1 MTLSKAGNS
10 ATTTCAFVFF
20 GSRPPTASASQ
31 GTVQPSRGVDV
42 DNFTSLS
49 SEPDSPV
56 HWDIRPQSIFS
67 PPHDGRWG
75 ALSNSSR
82 DTWLRSF
89 AQSGLVAD
97 SRAFAIIEVV
107 LVAAIIAIIAAIAIP
122 TLQAAVDTVKQARG
136 IMEIKGLQTDIIRHE
151 ILRGSL
157 PNALTELGR
166 ADLTD
171 PWGSTYQYALHS
183 SVPPGQRR
191 QDQFLVPIN
200 SRYDLYS
207 MGKDK
212 ASVPALTAAP
222 SQDDIIIAADGG
234 YVGLASGF

>member
-1 MTLSKAGNS
+1 M
-10 ATTTCAFVFF
+10 
-20 GSRPPTASASQ
+20 
-31 GTVQPSRGVDV
+31 
-42 DNFTSLS
+42 
-49 SEPDSPV
+49 
-56 HWDIRPQSIFS
+56 
-67 PPHDGRWG
+67 
-75 ALSNSSR
+75 
-82 DTWLRSF
+82 
-89 AQSGLVAD
+89 
-97 SRAFAIIEVV
+97 V

-122 TLQAAVDTVKQARG
+122 TLQAAVDTVKQARA

-191 QDQFLVPIN
+191 KDQFLVPIN

-212 ASVPALTAAP
+212 ASVPPLTAAP

>member
-1 MTLSKAGNS
+1 MCVCLLRKSPTHDVRQPGD
-10 ATTTCAFVFF
+10 
-20 GSRPPTASASQ
+20 GSTFEGRRRRVLHLAELGTGQSGALGYPP
-31 GTVQPSRGVDV
+31 PIH
-42 DNFTSLS
+42 L
-49 SEPDSPV
+49 P
-56 HWDIRPQSIFS
+56 

-191 QDQFLVPIN
+191 KDQFLVPIN

-212 ASVPALTAAP
+212 ASVPPLTAAP

>member
-1 MTLSKAGNS
+1 M
-10 ATTTCAFVFF
+10 
-20 GSRPPTASASQ
+20 
-31 GTVQPSRGVDV
+31 
-42 DNFTSLS
+42 
-49 SEPDSPV
+49 